1 MRYILAADDEDI
13 NRDIIEEILGDFY
26 EIKSVV
32 DGNECLESIEK
43 RIPDLLLLD
52 VGMPGMNGIDVCKVL
67 RANEETSAL
76 PIFLLS
82 GYASRVDIDTGIDA
96 GANEYVSKPFRP
108 KELIDAI
115 KRYLGE

>member
-1 MRYILAADDEDI
+1 MRYILAADDENI
-13 NRDIIEEILGDFY
+13 NRDIIEEILGDLY

-52 VGMPGMNGIDVCKVL
+52 IGMPGMDGLEVCKVL
-67 RANEETSAL
+67 RANEETRTL

-82 GYASRVDIDTGIDA
+82 GYASKTDINTGLEA
-96 GANEYVSKPFRP
+96 GANEYISKPFRP
-108 KELIDAI
+108 TELIDAI
-115 KRYLGE
+115 KKYLGE